1 MSEIDDSALFH
12 YAKGYD
18 PEKARAYYLRTRQL
32 KGRKRGTTSDV
43 VTRPAGEQSPSSQ
56 RRSTSGSKS
65 QTPSQREALMKQKA
79 ALEAR
84 LDRLRDV
91 LAQLVEAA
99 KKRSG
104 VDTKSAENK
113 TSPETKDTPDKKLTR
128 AEKREKAEAARE
140 AYEPDPTVSQEVKQL
155 QDQVQ
160 DVLSQIK
167 AAAADAQRQR
177 SSQSNNSNGVRSS
190 LTTN

>member
-1 MSEIDDSALFH
+1 MVE
-12 YAKGYD
+12 
-18 PEKARAYYLRTRQL
+18 
-32 KGRKRGTTSDV
+32 
-43 VTRPAGEQSPSSQ
+43 
-56 RRSTSGSKS
+56 
-65 QTPSQREALMKQKA
+65 QKA

-104 VDTKSAENK
+104 VESKSDENK
-113 TSPETKDTPDKKLTR
+113 SSPETKDKPDKKLTR

-155 QDQVQ
+155 QDSIQ
-160 DVLSQIK
+160 DIMSQIK

-177 SSQSNNSNGVRSS
+177 SSQANNSSGVRSS
-190 LTTN
+190 LTTK